1 MLNESCLVSV
11 IVPIYNVGKYVSKCI
26 QSICE
31 QTYSNIEIVLVD
43 DGSTDNSGAICD
55 EYKKKDTR
63 IKVIHKKN
71 AGVSSARNT
80 GITKSTGD
88 YICFVDGD
96 DYVMPDYVEYM
107 LGQITE
113 NKADIALTTQMFGN
127 FDEKQVKNDK
137 IEIWNGEEAVEAIL
151 CYQVPMDAIANC
163 LEQNFLEGVCFIPEI
178 FIGEGFN
185 FNVEAF
191 QKANKV
197 VAGKIRKIYYYR
209 RDNPTS
215 AMTKFSIKKCE
226 CGLWALEVIKQNL
239 TIRSDRI
246 LEAWKYANWRT
257 QFKEVAAIRGD
268 AILLIVGIGPDEGK
282 IKSRVKEHPY
292 RDRIILYGETDNPTA
307 LYSAMDIFVFP
318 SRYEGLPVVLLE
330 AQISGL
336 PCVVSDKVTR
346 EVDLGDINWQSIDDD
361 PKQWAKAVVE
371 IRRQSNQERL
381 FYKEKHLSQI
391 RKYNIAC
398 SVKQLDKI
406 YTNMIT
412 KDNCDLL

>member
-151 CYQVPMDAIANC
+151 CYQVPIGSYCKLFRA
-163 LEQNFLEGVCFIPEI
+163 NFLEGVCFIPEI

-197 VAGKIRKIYYYR
+197 VAGKRKIYYYR

-226 CGLWALEVIKQNL
+226 CGLWALDVIKQNL
-239 TIRSDRI
+239 TIHSKRI
-246 LEAWKYANWRT
+246 YEAWRYANWRT
-257 QFKEVAAIRGD
+257 HSDFYD
-268 AILLIVGIGPDEGK
+268 
-282 IKSRVKEHPY
+282 
-292 RDRIILYGETDNPTA
+292 
-307 LYSAMDIFVFP
+307 MC
-318 SRYEGLPVVLLE
+318 VLAGVEEEYPEMYKKCLN
-330 AQISGL
+330 
-336 PCVVSDKVTR
+336 VTR
-346 EVDLGDINWQSIDDD
+346 KDALSALHVPTSRQNKVRALVMMICPSFIPFLMKLRKLKYKVD
-361 PKQWAKAVVE
+361 V
-371 IRRQSNQERL
+371 
-381 FYKEKHLSQI
+381 
-391 RKYNIAC
+391 
-398 SVKQLDKI
+398 
-406 YTNMIT
+406 
-412 KDNCDLL
+412 